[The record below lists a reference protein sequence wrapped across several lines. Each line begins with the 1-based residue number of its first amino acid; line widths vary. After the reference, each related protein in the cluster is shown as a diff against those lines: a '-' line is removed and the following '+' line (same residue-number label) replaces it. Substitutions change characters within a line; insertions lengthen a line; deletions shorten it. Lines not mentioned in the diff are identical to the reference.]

1 VADQIDLVL
10 KDMDGFTERT
20 IIELSLN
27 VTANLQEDT
36 PRDTGWARANWIP
49 SVGAPALTPALTDE
63 APSPANVAEA
73 RARAE
78 AGTAAV
84 VGYRLNKGSVFTTNG
99 VPYLEQLNA
108 GSSKQAPAG
117 FVQRSVERGI
127 KQTTGR
133 RSI

>member
-1 VADQIDLVL
+1 MADQIDLVL
-10 KDMDGFTERT
+10 KDMDGYTERT
-20 IIELSLN
+20 MVELSLN

-36 PRDTGWARANWIP
+36 PRDTGWARANWVP
-49 SVGAPALTPALTDE
+49 SVGAPAPSPTEPNGR
-63 APSPANVAEA
+63 PSPASVGEA

-84 VGYRLNKGSVFTTNG
+84 VGYRLNKGSIFTSNG
-99 VPYLEQLNA
+99 VPYLEELNR

-117 FVQRSVERGI
+117 FVQRSIERGI

-133 RSI
+133 RRA